1 MQTGIYDNESKRYT
15 SYFDGVTEEFDL
27 SRVLTES
34 DVWEWTT
41 AGAFQTKEEER
52 TYIALI
58 DFNLA
63 LEEGKEPSP
72 QILLL
77 DYATDDPKD
86 YHVTPYTVE
95 PPKEFCW
102 VDQCY
107 RLNDKIYIA
116 SSRIM
121 GSDGEM
127 QHLGAIDL
135 KSKEFYDCKD
145 EWQNLSRYAKSKFE
159 KGYAPFFFR
168 TVLEQDDVIVYSA
181 AVSEADD
188 IPCIGAVFMACK
200 EGVPAAYM
208 SCDFRCETLQDGI
221 EIDYVENGEETSA
234 RESDQQIIVQE
245 KEAWDYSDVII
256 SDIPEDA
263 SIRAIASN
271 GIYYQIQ
278 TGIDYSK
285 EEPTTENEFH
295 FLDSSGND
303 RMLLQKKDMH
313 MYNTKSVG
321 DNMLLCN
328 VTEDGM
334 EIIQLSPD
342 GNIQPLFHQNA
353 PQFPFNQTCEQY
365 MVSIRNHFVEDSHM
379 YENIL
384 ILEDMEKKEEKVIYS
399 TLWDNE
405 NGIGEDLG
413 CVSINNETVCFT
425 LNKEYKDKK
434 SEHVLF
440 LYDIEKEKIV
450 EEIPLRTRVCYA
462 AYGGEGGLLL
472 SETDDSKYLE
482 EAGSLGY
489 IENGAY
495 VETAKVPLIS
505 ASNLIRDA
513 RYTGEGYYFT
523 TVDAAYYWNTKANEI
538 FVFDNQW
545 LENKKSR
552 IWASDDGLKY
562 VGYDGDSTFIRTLWV
577 R

>member
-27 SRVLTES
+27 SKVLTES

-159 KGYAPFFFR
+159 KEYAPFFFR

-221 EIDYVENGEETSA
+221 EIDYVEKGEETSA

-271 GIYYQIQ
+271 GI
-278 TGIDYSK
+278 
-285 EEPTTENEFH
+285 F
-295 FLDSSGND
+295 
-303 RMLLQKKDMH
+303 R
-313 MYNTKSVG
+313 
-321 DNMLLCN
+321 
-328 VTEDGM
+328 
-334 EIIQLSPD
+334 
-342 GNIQPLFHQNA
+342 
-353 PQFPFNQTCEQY
+353 
-365 MVSIRNHFVEDSHM
+365 
-379 YENIL
+379 
-384 ILEDMEKKEEKVIYS
+384 
-399 TLWDNE
+399 
-405 NGIGEDLG
+405 
-413 CVSINNETVCFT
+413 
-425 LNKEYKDKK
+425 
-434 SEHVLF
+434 
-440 LYDIEKEKIV
+440 
-450 EEIPLRTRVCYA
+450 
-462 AYGGEGGLLL
+462 
-472 SETDDSKYLE
+472 
-482 EAGSLGY
+482 
-489 IENGAY
+489 
-495 VETAKVPLIS
+495 
-505 ASNLIRDA
+505 
-513 RYTGEGYYFT
+513 
-523 TVDAAYYWNTKANEI
+523 
-538 FVFDNQW
+538 
-545 LENKKSR
+545 
-552 IWASDDGLKY
+552 
-562 VGYDGDSTFIRTLWV
+562 
-577 R
+577 